1 MTSPLSLRRLSRSF
15 RHAVRGLRTASE
27 EHSFRV
33 HIVAALIVTVLL
45 LLADLT
51 PVETA
56 LIIILMANVLML
68 ELVNTVVER
77 FAGLLEPR
85 VHPYVGVI
93 KDLMAASVLIMSL
106 AALLIGLLIL
116 LPAFL
121 G

>member
-1 MTSPLSLRRLSRSF
+1 MTSPISIHRFTRSL

-33 HIVAALIVTVLL
+33 HVLAALAVTVILFL
-45 LLADLT
+45 VDLSAVELA
-51 PVETA
+51 V
-56 LIIILMANVLML
+56 IIILMANVLML

-93 KDLMAASVLIMSL
+93 KDLMAASVLIMSV
-106 AALLIGLLIL
+106 AALLIALLIIV
-116 LPAFL
+116 PAIFN
-121 G
+121 